1 MDDWDKLNVASLSEK
16 GFYSH
21 GNIGDIAHADYKHG
35 KGVFKGFKI
44 IIIGEYYHI
53 ASW

>member
-1 MDDWDKLNVASLSEK
+1 MDDWDKLNVASLSEE

-35 KGVFKGFKI
+35 KGVCKGL
-44 IIIGEYYHI
+44 
-53 ASW
+53 

>member
-1 MDDWDKLNVASLSEK
+1 MDDWDKLNVASLSEEE

-35 KGVFKGFKI
+35 KGVCKGLQRF
-44 IIIGEYYHI
+44 
-53 ASW
+53 